1 MKSYEDKYHKKAIKF
16 MKKHKEYGLRFYK
29 AFDELKENYPIN
41 INKYD
46 IRKIQGEKKNYLFRL
61 RIGDYRAIFE
71 LKNNEINIIYV
82 LLIDTRGDVYK

>member
-1 MKSYEDKYHKKAIKF
+1 

-29 AFDELKENYPIN
+29 AFDELKENYLDN

-46 IRKIQGEKKNYLFRL
+46 IKKIQGEKKRNLFRL

-71 LKNNEINIIYV
+71 VKNNEINIIYV
-82 LLIDTRGDVYK
+82 LLIDSRGDVYK

>member
-1 MKSYEDKYHKKAIKF
+1 

>member
-1 MKSYEDKYHKKAIKF
+1 

-82 LLIDTRGDVYK
+82 LLIDIRGDVYK

>member
-1 MKSYEDKYHKKAIKF
+1 M
-16 MKKHKEYGLRFYK
+16 RFYK

-46 IRKIQGEKKNYLFRL
+46 IRKIQGEKKNYLFGL

>member
-1 MKSYEDKYHKKAIKF
+1 

-82 LLIDTRGDVYK
+82 LLIDTRGDVYM

>member
-1 MKSYEDKYHKKAIKF
+1 M
-16 MKKHKEYGLRFYK
+16 RFYK

-82 LLIDTRGDVYK
+82 LLIDTSGDVYK

>member
-1 MKSYEDKYHKKAIKF
+1 MKSYEVKYHKKAIKF

-29 AFDELKENYPIN
+29 AFDELRGDYSTN

-46 IRKIQGEKKNYLFRL
+46 IRRIQGAKKKNLFRL

-71 LKNNEINIIYV
+71 VKNDEINIIYV
-82 LLIDTRGDVYK
+82 LLIDSRGDVYK

>member
-1 MKSYEDKYHKKAIKF
+1 MKSYEVKYHKKAIKF
-16 MKKHKEYGLRFYK
+16 MKKHKEYGLKFYK

-46 IRKIQGEKKNYLFRL
+46 IRKIQGEKKKNLFRL

-71 LKNNEINIIYV
+71 VKNNKISIIYV
-82 LLIDTRGDVYK
+82 LLIGTRGDVCK